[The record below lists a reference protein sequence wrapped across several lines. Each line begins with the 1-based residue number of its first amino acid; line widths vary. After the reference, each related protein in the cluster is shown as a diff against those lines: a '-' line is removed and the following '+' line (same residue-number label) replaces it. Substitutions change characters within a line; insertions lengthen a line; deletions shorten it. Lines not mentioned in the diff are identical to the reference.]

1 LGIAVGWGIAA
12 VDGKLKREGRLGF
25 IDSSNFFGVLG
36 PRFMGVEAQTGWMV
50 RLGGLTLLRAKVK
63 WWRHFVHIHVMSG
76 LVVVSIRDDG
86 CYEMLLRFS
95 MVGVA

>member
-1 LGIAVGWGIAA
+1 

-50 RLGGLTLLRAKVK
+50 RLGGLTLLRVKVK
-63 WWRHFVHIHVMSG
+63 WWRLFVHIYVMSG

-86 CYEMLLRFS
+86 CYEVFLRFWYGGGYR
-95 MVGVA
+95 MCELLMGCCC